1 MYSYLH
7 IAYAKPGYVADTSKN
22 KICTR
27 RMQEDVTPDSHGF
40 TQKKTEVGA
49 SVHSHQSVAGV
60 YLAPGLTQIT
70 LGKVLRKLQHQIRSN
85 DEWNQAAN

>member
-27 RMQEDVTPDSHGF
+27 RHTKHANGINDSF
-40 TQKKTEVGA
+40 
-49 SVHSHQSVAGV
+49 
-60 YLAPGLTQIT
+60 LL
-70 LGKVLRKLQHQIRSN
+70 LQV
-85 DEWNQAAN
+85 